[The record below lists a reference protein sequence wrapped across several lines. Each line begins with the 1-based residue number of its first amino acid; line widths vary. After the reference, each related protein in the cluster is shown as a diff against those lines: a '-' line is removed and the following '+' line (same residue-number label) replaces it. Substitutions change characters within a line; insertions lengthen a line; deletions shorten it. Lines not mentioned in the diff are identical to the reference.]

1 VSEEV
6 TETTAEETEPTT
18 TAEETEPTAEETEPT
33 VKAASKDQQFF
44 WGTGRRK
51 TSIARVRLFTNGSG
65 RVIVNGKDLT
75 DFLPV
80 ERLQQIA
87 LSPLGDTGK
96 KQEYDVL
103 ARVNGGGITG
113 QSGALRLGIARALI
127 LAEGA
132 LEEDLRHKGH
142 LTRDSRMVERKK
154 FGRRGARRSFQF
166 SKR

>member
-6 TETTAEETEPTT
+6 TETTTEETKP
-18 TAEETEPTAEETEPT
+18 A
-33 VKAASKDQQFF
+33 VKTGSKDQQFF

-51 TSIARVRLFTNGSG
+51 TSVARVRLFTEGSG
-65 RVIVNGKDLT
+65 RFIVNGKDLA
-75 DFLPV
+75 DFIPV

-87 LSPLGDTGK
+87 ISPLGENSK
-96 KQEYDVL
+96 KSEYDVL

-113 QSGALRLGIARALI
+113 QAGALRLGIARALI
-127 LAEGA
+127 KAEGT
-132 LEEDLRHKGH
+132 LEEDLRHQGH

-166 SKR
+166 LKR